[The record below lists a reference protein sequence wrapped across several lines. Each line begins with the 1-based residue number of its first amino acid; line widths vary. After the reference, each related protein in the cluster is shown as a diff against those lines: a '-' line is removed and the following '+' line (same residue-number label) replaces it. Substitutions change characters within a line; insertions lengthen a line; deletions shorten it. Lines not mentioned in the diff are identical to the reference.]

1 MAFNPRAERR
11 NAPLRVLAQIYDK
24 PWAITP
30 EALQTIL
37 DVLAQPQD
45 LEAVAARLGRPLDN
59 NGNSAT
65 VRDGVAIL
73 NVEGP
78 LFRYANL
85 FTDLSGATSIEG
97 LAQDFQGALD
107 APNVKQILLNVNSP
121 GGQVDGI
128 QELADLIRTGAQAKP
143 VTAYI
148 DGMGASAAYWL
159 AAAAPHVAA
168 AESALIGSVGVV
180 AAVTDNRE
188 AQQRQGVRRYEI
200 VSSQSPFKRPD
211 VATEEGRGQ
220 LQEVVD
226 GLADIFIGRLAG
238 FRGVTADQVAANF
251 GQGKTML
258 TRQAIGAGMA
268 DEMTGFEPLVA
279 RLAADR
285 SPRAYSF
292 SAHQEVIPMA
302 DNPTTQPPAIQ
313 PAKPAT
319 IPAPVAAAPA
329 PPAVEAAPVQPIAP
343 PVVIPAPQ
351 ADPVAAERARIG
363 AILNAPEAQGREA
376 LARTLALETNQDPE
390 SARRILAAAP
400 TAQPVAPPVNQLA
413 AEMARLP
420 NPKVGPGGGETD
432 TAASEAARVL
442 AFIPKAQRF
451 QAS

>member
-1 MAFNPRAERR
+1 MAFTPRSERR

-24 PWAITP
+24 PWAITS

-37 DVLAQPQD
+37 DVLSQPQD
-45 LEAVAARLGRPLDN
+45 LEAVAAKLGRPLDN

-85 FTDLSGATSIEG
+85 FTDLSGATSVEG
-97 LAQDFQGALD
+97 LAQDFQSALD
-107 APNVKQILLNVNSP
+107 APNVKQILLNINSP

-128 QELADLIRTGAQAKP
+128 QELGDMIRAGTQTKP

-148 DGMGASAAYWL
+148 EGTGASAAYWL
-159 AAAAPHVAA
+159 AAAAQHVAA

-200 VSSQSPFKRPD
+200 VSSQSPYKRPD
-211 VATEEGRGQ
+211 VATEEGRAQ
-220 LQEVVD
+220 ILEVVD
-226 GLADIFIGRLAG
+226 GLADIFIGRLAA
-238 FRGVTADQVAANF
+238 FRGVTADHVAANF
-251 GQGKTML
+251 GKGKTVL
-258 TRQAIGAGMA
+258 ARQAIAAGMA
-268 DEMTGFEPLVA
+268 DEITGFEPLAA

-292 SAHQEVIPMA
+292 SAHQEVQPMA
-302 DNPTTQPPAIQ
+302 EILTTQPPAPQ
-313 PAKPAT
+313 PPAQPVT
-319 IPAPVAAAPA
+319 PPAPAAAALNPPAMPAPVAAP
-329 PPAVEAAPVQPIAP
+329 PPQPAVTLDPAGVATERTRIA
-343 PVVIPAPQ
+343 
-351 ADPVAAERARIG
+351 

-400 TAQPVAPPVNQLA
+400 TAQPPAAPPVNQLA
-413 AEMARLP
+413 AEMAKLG
-420 NPKVGPGGGETD
+420 NPKVGAGTGEGD

-442 AFIPKAQRF
+442 AFIPKAQRY
-451 QAS
+451 AS